1 MLTSP
6 VKLVFLIRVG
16 GVIQVMRCASR
27 AQKISGVSRASADM
41 AAWRAAVTS
50 VLAATSGLMAMSV
63 SLDMRG
69 TSLVSTISPAARGGV
84 NGEKRPAAGGQRGE
98 VK

>member
-1 MLTSP
+1 
-6 VKLVFLIRVG
+6 
-16 GVIQVMRCASR
+16 
-27 AQKISGVSRASADM
+27 
-41 AAWRAAVTS
+41 
-50 VLAATSGLMAMSV
+50 MAMSV